1 MASPKATVKITANFE
16 SNLASIDIF
25 WSDRKAP
32 HAFMQLLEDLE
43 TVISNLERY
52 PLLGRSFLNRLPQSL
67 ESVERISRLKH
78 RFGDIDV
85 REYLFGDYIIL
96 YGVHGSSGT
105 SENLLT
111 VHLLAVRHHRQL
123 SFDFEAFWRSNRGN

>member
-1 MASPKATVKITANFE
+1 MASQKATIKVTANFE
-16 SNLASIDIF
+16 SNLASIDTF

-78 RFGDIDV
+78 RFGGIDTCASIFLV
-85 REYLFGDYIIL
+85 I
-96 YGVHGSSGT
+96 T
-105 SENLLT
+105 
-111 VHLLAVRHHRQL
+111 
-123 SFDFEAFWRSNRGN
+123 